1 MSRKCLYP
9 WLKKRP
15 PSLGSHFPCGILTS
29 MVQILTEPSS
39 PATASSA
46 VSSWPVRH
54 ASCRMGFASSSLPN
68 PGLADVIEGLG
79 DM

>member
-1 MSRKCLYP
+1 MVE
-9 WLKKRP
+9 KRP
-15 PSLGSHFPCGILTS
+15 PSLSSHVPCGILTS

-46 VSSWPVRH
+46 VSCWPVRH

-68 PGLADVIEGLG
+68 PRLVDVIEGFG